1 MYLVERVKFQVKV
14 LNVLKAKF
22 KSVAW
27 DTSSRL
33 GINETDFNNVVVLEI
48 ILLS

>member
-1 MYLVERVKFQVKV
+1 MYLVERISSQIKMLSV
-14 LNVLKAKF
+14 LTAKF
-22 KSVAW
+22 KSVAG

-33 GINETDFNNVVVLEI
+33 GINEPDFINVVLEI